1 VPVVLLLGVL
11 AFAVLRPR
19 GLPEAVAAVPAA
31 VLVMA
36 LGMVSPHQAWEQT
49 RTLLPVV
56 VFLALV
62 LMLAYLCAKEGLFE
76 AVGAAV
82 ARRCGGSPRRL
93 LTGVFAV
100 ACAVTAV
107 LSLDATA
114 VLLTPVVLATAS
126 RAGARARP
134 HVYATAHL
142 SNSASLLL
150 PVSNLTN
157 LLAFAASG
165 LSFTRFAALMALPWL
180 AAIAVE
186 YAVFRRFFRADL
198 AEPVSAAP
206 ARVGPVSVAPGP
218 ARAGGT
224 AGAGGSAVA
233 KTPGGA
239 TGDGPGTGAVPPAPS
254 VPRFTV
260 VVVALTLAGFAVASP
275 AGVDPAWAALGGVLV
290 LGARALARRHVT
302 PREMVG
308 AAAPLFCLFVLAL
321 GIVVQGVVAGAP
333 AAGLGR
339 LLPDG
344 DSLPALLGVAAVAAV
359 LANVVNNLPAVLAL
373 LPLAAPGGPAQV
385 LAVLIGVNLGPN
397 LTYVGS
403 LATLL
408 WRRILHRHGVEVE
421 LGRFTALGLL
431 TVPATVAAS
440 TVALWG
446 AVRLIGA

>member
-1 VPVVLLLGVL
+1 MSTTVLSEAVPLVLLLGVL

-19 GLPEAVAAVPAA
+19 GLPEAAAAVPAA
-31 VLVMA
+31 VLAVA
-36 LGMVSPHQAWEQT
+36 LGMVTPQQAWEET

-93 LTGVFAV
+93 LTGVFGV

-157 LLAFAASG
+157 LLAFTASG
-165 LSFTRFAALMALPWL
+165 LSFTRFAALMALPWV

-198 AEPVSAAP
+198 NEPAA
-206 ARVGPVSVAPGP
+206 
-218 ARAGGT
+218 
-224 AGAGGSAVA
+224 
-233 KTPGGA
+233 
-239 TGDGPGTGAVPPAPS
+239 PPAPGAAARVTPA

-260 VVVALTLAGFAVASP
+260 VVVALTLAGFALSSP
-275 AGVDPAWAALGGVLV
+275 VGLDPAWAALAGVVV
-290 LGARALARRHVT
+290 LGLRALARRHVT

-308 AAAPLFCLFVLAL
+308 AASPLFCVFVLAL
-321 GIVVQGVVAGAP
+321 GVVVEAVVTGGP
-333 AAGLGR
+333 ASGLGR

-344 DSLPALLGVAAVAAV
+344 DSLPALLGVAAVAAA

-373 LPLAAPGGPAQV
+373 LPLAAPAGPAHV

-408 WRRILHRHGVEVE
+408 WRRILHRHGIEVS
-421 LGRFTALGLL
+421 LARFTLLGVL

-446 AVRLIGA
+446 ALRLIGT

>member
-1 VPVVLLLGVL
+1 MSTTVLSEAVPFVLLLGVL

-31 VLVMA
+31 VLAVA
-36 LGMVSPHQAWEQT
+36 LGTVTPGQAWEET
-49 RTLLPVV
+49 RTLAPVV

-76 AVGAAV
+76 AFGAAV

-93 LTGVFAV
+93 LSGVFAV

-114 VLLTPVVLATAS
+114 VLLTPVVLATAA

-157 LLAFAASG
+157 LLAFTASG

-198 AEPVSAAP
+198 EEPPAVPAPGEAARAAP
-206 ARVGPVSVAPGP
+206 A
-218 ARAGGT
+218 
-224 AGAGGSAVA
+224 
-233 KTPGGA
+233 
-239 TGDGPGTGAVPPAPS
+239 

-260 VVVALTLAGFAVASP
+260 VVVALTLAGFALSSP
-275 AGVDPAWAALGGVLV
+275 LGLDPAWAALAGVLV
-290 LGARALARRHVT
+290 LGVRALARRHVT
-302 PREMVG
+302 PRELVG
-308 AAAPLFCLFVLAL
+308 AASPLFCVFVLAL
-321 GIVVQGVVAGAP
+321 GVVVEAVVTGGP
-333 AAGLGR
+333 ASGLGR

-373 LPLAAPGGPAQV
+373 LPLAAPAGPAHV

-408 WRRILHRHGVEVE
+408 WRRILHRHGIEVD
-421 LGRFTALGLL
+421 LARFTLLGLL

-446 AVRLIGA
+446 ALRLIGA

>member
-1 VPVVLLLGVL
+1 MSTTVLSEALPFVLLLGVL

-19 GLPEAVAAVPAA
+19 GLPEAAAAVPAA
-31 VLVMA
+31 VLAVA
-36 LGMVSPHQAWEQT
+36 LGTVTPAQAWEET
-49 RTLLPVV
+49 RTLAPVV

-93 LTGVFAV
+93 LSGVFAV

-114 VLLTPVVLATAS
+114 VLLTPVVLATAA

-157 LLAFAASG
+157 LLAFTASG

-198 AEPVSAAP
+198 AEPVAAPTPGAATRAAP
-206 ARVGPVSVAPGP
+206 A
-218 ARAGGT
+218 
-224 AGAGGSAVA
+224 
-233 KTPGGA
+233 
-239 TGDGPGTGAVPPAPS
+239 

-260 VVVALTLAGFAVASP
+260 VVVALTLAGFALSSP
-275 AGVDPAWAALGGVLV
+275 LGLDPAWAALAGVLV
-290 LGARALARRHVT
+290 LGVRALARRHVT
-302 PREMVG
+302 PRELVG
-308 AAAPLFCLFVLAL
+308 AASPLFCVFVLAL
-321 GIVVQGVVAGAP
+321 GVVVEAVVTSGP
-333 AAGLGR
+333 ASGLGR

-344 DSLPALLGVAAVAAV
+344 DSLPALLGVAAVAVV

-373 LPLAAPGGPAQV
+373 LPLAAPAGPAHV

-408 WRRILHRHGVEVE
+408 WRRILHRHGIEVD
-421 LGRFTALGLL
+421 LARFTLLGLL

-446 AVRLIGA
+446 ALRLIGA

>member
-1 VPVVLLLGVL
+1 MSTTVLSEALPFVLLLGVL

-19 GLPEAVAAVPAA
+19 GLPEAAAAVPAA
-31 VLVMA
+31 VLAVA
-36 LGMVSPHQAWEQT
+36 LGTVTPAQAWEET
-49 RTLLPVV
+49 RTLAPVV

-93 LTGVFAV
+93 LSGVFAV

-114 VLLTPVVLATAS
+114 VLLTPVVLATAA

-157 LLAFAASG
+157 LLAFTASG

-198 AEPVSAAP
+198 AEPAAAPTPGAATRAAP
-206 ARVGPVSVAPGP
+206 A
-218 ARAGGT
+218 
-224 AGAGGSAVA
+224 
-233 KTPGGA
+233 
-239 TGDGPGTGAVPPAPS
+239 

-260 VVVALTLAGFAVASP
+260 VVVVLTLAGFALSSP
-275 AGVDPAWAALGGVLV
+275 LGLDPAWAALAGVLV
-290 LGARALARRHVT
+290 LGVRALARRHVT
-302 PREMVG
+302 PRELVG
-308 AAAPLFCLFVLAL
+308 AASPLFCVFVLAL
-321 GIVVQGVVAGAP
+321 GVVVEAVVTSGP
-333 AAGLGR
+333 ASGLGR

-373 LPLAAPGGPAQV
+373 LPLAAPAGPAHV

-408 WRRILHRHGVEVE
+408 WRRILHRHGIEVD
-421 LGRFTALGLL
+421 LARFTLLGLL

-446 AVRLIGA
+446 ALRLIGA

>member
-1 VPVVLLLGVL
+1 MSTTVLSEAVPLVLLLGVL

-31 VLVMA
+31 VFAVA
-36 LGMVSPHQAWEQT
+36 LGLVTPQQAWEET

-93 LTGVFAV
+93 LTGVFGV

-157 LLAFAASG
+157 LLAFTASG

-198 AEPVSAAP
+198 NEPAAAP
-206 ARVGPVSVAPGP
+206 APGAAARV
-218 ARAGGT
+218 
-224 AGAGGSAVA
+224 
-233 KTPGGA
+233 TP
-239 TGDGPGTGAVPPAPS
+239 T

-260 VVVALTLAGFAVASP
+260 VVVALTLAGFALSSP
-275 AGVDPAWAALGGVLV
+275 VGLDPAWAALAGVLV
-290 LGARALARRHVT
+290 LGLRALARRHVT

-308 AAAPLFCLFVLAL
+308 AASPLFCVFVLAL
-321 GIVVQGVVAGAP
+321 GVVVEAVVTGGP
-333 AAGLGR
+333 ASGLGR

-373 LPLAAPGGPAQV
+373 LPLAAPAGPAHV

-408 WRRILHRHGVEVE
+408 WRRILHRHGIEVS
-421 LGRFTALGLL
+421 LARFTLLGLL

-446 AVRLIGA
+446 ALRLIGT

>member
-1 VPVVLLLGVL
+1 MSTTVLSEAVPLVLLLGVL

-31 VLVMA
+31 VFAVA
-36 LGMVSPHQAWEQT
+36 LGLVTPQQAWEET

-93 LTGVFAV
+93 LTGVFGV

-157 LLAFAASG
+157 LLAFTASG
-165 LSFTRFAALMALPWL
+165 LSFTRFAALMTLPWL

-198 AEPVSAAP
+198 NEPAAAP
-206 ARVGPVSVAPGP
+206 GAAASV
-218 ARAGGT
+218 
-224 AGAGGSAVA
+224 
-233 KTPGGA
+233 TP
-239 TGDGPGTGAVPPAPS
+239 T

-260 VVVALTLAGFAVASP
+260 VVVALTLAGFALSSP
-275 AGVDPAWAALGGVLV
+275 VGLDPAWAALGGVLV
-290 LGARALARRHVT
+290 LGLRALARRHVT

-308 AAAPLFCLFVLAL
+308 AASPLFCVFVLAL
-321 GIVVQGVVAGAP
+321 GVVVEAVVTGGP
-333 AAGLGR
+333 ASGLGR

-373 LPLAAPGGPAQV
+373 LPLAAPAGPAHV

-408 WRRILHRHGVEVE
+408 WRRILHRHGIEVS
-421 LGRFTALGLL
+421 LARFTLLGLL

-446 AVRLIGA
+446 ALRLIGT

>member
-1 VPVVLLLGVL
+1 MPVVLLLGVL

-31 VLVMA
+31 VLVVA
-36 LGMVSPHQAWEQT
+36 LGLVSPHRAWEQT

-93 LTGVFAV
+93 LAGVFAV

-142 SNSASLLL
+142 ANSASLLL

-157 LLAFAASG
+157 LLAFTASG
-165 LSFTRFAALMALPWL
+165 LTFTRFAALMALPWL

-186 YAVFRRFFRADL
+186 YVVFRRFFRADL
-198 AEPVSAAP
+198 AEPVSVVP
-206 ARVGPVSVAPGP
+206 ARVGPVPVPPGP
-218 ARAGGT
+218 AGP
-224 AGAGGSAVA
+224 VA
-233 KTPGGA
+233 ARTPGGA
-239 TGDGPGTGAVPPAPS
+239 PGDGPGPAAAPPAPA

-290 LGARALARRHVT
+290 LGVRALARRHVT
-302 PREMVG
+302 PRELVG

-333 AAGLGR
+333 ATGLGR

-344 DSLPALLGVAAVAAV
+344 DSLPALLGVAALAAV
-359 LANVVNNLPAVLAL
+359 LANLVNNLPAVLAL
-373 LPLAAPGGPAQV
+373 LPLAAPGGPAPV

-421 LGRFTALGLL
+421 LGRFTVLGLL
-431 TVPATVAAS
+431 TVPAAVAAS

>member
-1 VPVVLLLGVL
+1 MPVVLLLGVL

-19 GLPEAVAAVPAA
+19 GLPEAAAAVPAA
-31 VLVMA
+31 VLVVA
-36 LGMVSPHQAWEQT
+36 LGLVSPHRAWEQT
-49 RTLLPVV
+49 RTLLPVA

-93 LTGVFAV
+93 LTGVFGV

-142 SNSASLLL
+142 ANSASLLL

-157 LLAFAASG
+157 LLAFTASG
-165 LSFTRFAALMALPWL
+165 LTFTRFAALMALPWL

-206 ARVGPVSVAPGP
+206 S
-218 ARAGGT
+218 RAGAVPVASGAT
-224 AGAGGSAVA
+224 RPAAG
-233 KTPGGA
+233 KTPDGA
-239 TGDGPGTGAVPPAPS
+239 PDDGPGAAPAEPAPA

-290 LGARALARRHVT
+290 LGVRALARRHVT
-302 PREMVG
+302 PRELAG

-333 AAGLGR
+333 ATGLGR

-359 LANVVNNLPAVLAL
+359 LANLVNNLPAVLAL
-373 LPLAAPGGPAQV
+373 LPLAATGGPAQV

-408 WRRILHRHGVEVE
+408 WRRILHRHGIEVE
-421 LGRFTALGLL
+421 LGRFTVLGLL

-446 AVRLIGA
+446 AVRLIGV

>member
-1 VPVVLLLGVL
+1 MPVVLLLGVL

-19 GLPEAVAAVPAA
+19 GLPEAAAAVPAA
-31 VLVMA
+31 VLVVA
-36 LGMVSPHQAWEQT
+36 LGMVSPHRAWEQT

-93 LTGVFAV
+93 LTGVFGV

-142 SNSASLLL
+142 ANSASLLL

-157 LLAFAASG
+157 LLAFTASG
-165 LSFTRFAALMALPWL
+165 LTFTRFAALMALPWL

-206 ARVGPVSVAPGP
+206 S
-218 ARAGGT
+218 RAGVVPVA
-224 AGAGGSAVA
+224 AGATRPAAG
-233 KTPGGA
+233 KTPDGA
-239 TGDGPGTGAVPPAPS
+239 PDDGPGAAPAAPAPA

-290 LGARALARRHVT
+290 LAVRALARRHVA
-302 PREMVG
+302 PRELAG

-359 LANVVNNLPAVLAL
+359 LANLVNNLPAVLAL
-373 LPLAAPGGPAQV
+373 LPLAATGGPAQI

-408 WRRILHRHGVEVE
+408 WRRILHRHGIEVE
-421 LGRFTALGLL
+421 LGRFTVLGLL

-446 AVRLIGA
+446 SVRLIGV

>member
-1 VPVVLLLGVL
+1 MPVVLLLGVL
-11 AFAVLRPR
+11 VFAVLRPR

-31 VLVMA
+31 VLVVA
-36 LGMVSPHQAWEQT
+36 LGTVSPHRAWEQT

-56 VFLALV
+56 AFLALV

-93 LTGVFAV
+93 LAGVFGV

-142 SNSASLLL
+142 ANSASLLL

-157 LLAFAASG
+157 LLAFTASG
-165 LSFTRFAALMALPWL
+165 LTFTRFAALMALPWL

-198 AEPVSAAP
+198 AEPLSAAP
-206 ARVGPVSVAPGP
+206 ARAGVVPVASVP
-218 ARAGGT
+218 ARPA
-224 AGAGGSAVA
+224 AAKAPDGA
-233 KTPGGA
+233 P
-239 TGDGPGTGAVPPAPS
+239 GDGPGAAPAPA

-290 LGARALARRHVT
+290 LGVRALARRHVA
-302 PREMVG
+302 PRELAG

-333 AAGLGR
+333 ATGLGR

-359 LANVVNNLPAVLAL
+359 LANLVNNLPAVLAL
-373 LPLAAPGGPAQV
+373 LPLAAPGGPAQI

-408 WRRILHRHGVEVE
+408 WRRILHRHGIEVE
-421 LGRFTALGLL
+421 LGRFTVLGLL

>member
-1 VPVVLLLGVL
+1 MSTTVLSEAVPFVLLLGVL

-31 VLVMA
+31 VLAVA
-36 LGMVSPHQAWEQT
+36 LGTVTPAQAWEET
-49 RTLLPVV
+49 RTLAPVV

-62 LMLAYLCAKEGLFE
+62 LTLAYLCAKEGLFE
-76 AVGAAV
+76 AVGAAL

-93 LTGVFAV
+93 LSGVFAV

-114 VLLTPVVLATAS
+114 VLLTPVVLATAA

-157 LLAFAASG
+157 LLAFTASG

-198 AEPVSAAP
+198 EEPPAVPAPGEAARAAP
-206 ARVGPVSVAPGP
+206 A
-218 ARAGGT
+218 
-224 AGAGGSAVA
+224 
-233 KTPGGA
+233 
-239 TGDGPGTGAVPPAPS
+239 

-260 VVVALTLAGFAVASP
+260 VVVALTLAGFALSSP
-275 AGVDPAWAALGGVLV
+275 LGLDPAWAALAGVVV
-290 LGARALARRHVT
+290 LGVRALARRHVT
-302 PREMVG
+302 PRELVG
-308 AAAPLFCLFVLAL
+308 AASPLFCVFVLAL
-321 GIVVQGVVAGAP
+321 GVVVEAVVTGGP
-333 AAGLGR
+333 ASGLGR

-344 DSLPALLGVAAVAAV
+344 DSLPALLGIAAVAAV

-373 LPLAAPGGPAQV
+373 LPLAAPAGPAHV

-408 WRRILHRHGVEVE
+408 WRRILHRHGIEVD
-421 LGRFTALGLL
+421 LARFTLLGLL

-446 AVRLIGA
+446 ALRLIGA

>member
-1 VPVVLLLGVL
+1 MSTAVLSGAVPVVLLLGVL
-11 AFAVLRPR
+11 VFAVLRPR

-31 VLVMA
+31 ALAVVLGTVT
-36 LGMVSPHQAWEQT
+36 PRQAWEQT

-56 VFLALV
+56 AFLALI
-62 LMLAYLCAKEGLFE
+62 LALAYLCAKEGLFE

-93 LTGVFAV
+93 LAGVFAV
-100 ACAVTAV
+100 ASAVTAV
-107 LSLDATA
+107 LSLDATV

-142 SNSASLLL
+142 ANSASLLL

-157 LLAFAASG
+157 LLAFTASG

-186 YAVFRRFFRADL
+186 YVVFRRFFRADL
-198 AEPVSAAP
+198 AESA
-206 ARVGPVSVAPGP
+206 
-218 ARAGGT
+218 
-224 AGAGGSAVA
+224 GSAPEPA
-233 KTPGGA
+233 ESA
-239 TGDGPGTGAVPPAPS
+239 LLAGPR

-260 VVVALTLAGFAVASP
+260 VVLALTLAGFAVASP
-275 AGVDPAWAALGGVLV
+275 AGLDPAWAALGGVLV
-290 LGARALARRHVT
+290 LGGRALARRHVT
-302 PREMVG
+302 PRELVG
-308 AAAPLFCLFVLAL
+308 ATAPLFCLFVLAL
-321 GIVVQGVVAGAP
+321 GVVVQAVVVGGP
-333 AAGLGR
+333 ASELGR
-339 LLPDG
+339 LLPEG

-359 LANVVNNLPAVLAL
+359 LANLVNNLPAVLAL
-373 LPLAAPGGPAQV
+373 LPLTAPAGPAQV

-408 WRRILHRHGVEVE
+408 WRRILHRHGIEAD
-421 LGRFTALGLL
+421 LGRFTRLGLL

-446 AVRLIGA
+446 ALRLIGA

>member
-1 VPVVLLLGVL
+1 MSTTVLSEALPFVLLLGVL

-19 GLPEAVAAVPAA
+19 GLPEAAAAVPAA
-31 VLVMA
+31 VLAVA
-36 LGMVSPHQAWEQT
+36 LGTVTPAQAWEET
-49 RTLLPVV
+49 RTLAPVV

-93 LTGVFAV
+93 LSGVFAV

-114 VLLTPVVLATAS
+114 VLLTPVVLATAA

-157 LLAFAASG
+157 LLAFTASG

-198 AEPVSAAP
+198 AEPVAAPTPGAATRAAP
-206 ARVGPVSVAPGP
+206 A
-218 ARAGGT
+218 
-224 AGAGGSAVA
+224 
-233 KTPGGA
+233 
-239 TGDGPGTGAVPPAPS
+239 

-260 VVVALTLAGFAVASP
+260 VVVALTLAGFALSSP
-275 AGVDPAWAALGGVLV
+275 LGLDPAWAALAGVLV
-290 LGARALARRHVT
+290 LGVRALARRHVT
-302 PREMVG
+302 PRELVG
-308 AAAPLFCLFVLAL
+308 AASPLFCVFVLAL
-321 GIVVQGVVAGAP
+321 GVVVEAVVTSGP
-333 AAGLGR
+333 ASGLGR

-373 LPLAAPGGPAQV
+373 LPLAAPAGPAHV

-408 WRRILHRHGVEVE
+408 WRRILHRHGIEVD
-421 LGRFTALGLL
+421 LARFTLLGLL

-446 AVRLIGA
+446 ALRLIGA

>member
-1 VPVVLLLGVL
+1 MPVVLLLGVL
-11 AFAVLRPR
+11 VFAVLRPR

-31 VLVMA
+31 VLVVA
-36 LGMVSPHQAWEQT
+36 LGTVSPHRAWEQT

-56 VFLALV
+56 AFLALV

-93 LTGVFAV
+93 LAGVFGV

-142 SNSASLLL
+142 ANSASLLL

-157 LLAFAASG
+157 LLAFTASG
-165 LSFTRFAALMALPWL
+165 LTFTRFAALMALPWL

-206 ARVGPVSVAPGP
+206 ARAGVVPVASGP
-218 ARAGGT
+218 ARPA
-224 AGAGGSAVA
+224 AAKAPDGA
-233 KTPGGA
+233 P
-239 TGDGPGTGAVPPAPS
+239 GDGPVAAPAPA

-275 AGVDPAWAALGGVLV
+275 AGMDPAWAALGGVLV
-290 LGARALARRHVT
+290 LGVRALARRHVA
-302 PREMVG
+302 PRELAG

-333 AAGLGR
+333 ATGLGR

-359 LANVVNNLPAVLAL
+359 LANLVNNLPAVLAL
-373 LPLAAPGGPAQV
+373 LPLAAPGGPAQI

-408 WRRILHRHGVEVE
+408 WRRILHRHGIEVE
-421 LGRFTALGLL
+421 LGRFTVLGLL

>member
-1 VPVVLLLGVL
+1 MSTTVLSEAVPLVLLLGVL

-31 VLVMA
+31 VLAVA
-36 LGMVSPHQAWEQT
+36 FGMVTPQQAWEET

-82 ARRCGGSPRRL
+82 ARRCGGSPRSL
-93 LTGVFAV
+93 LTGVFGV

-157 LLAFAASG
+157 LLAFTASG

-198 AEPVSAAP
+198 DEPAAAP
-206 ARVGPVSVAPGP
+206 APGAA
-218 ARAGGT
+218 ARA
-224 AGAGGSAVA
+224 
-233 KTPGGA
+233 TP
-239 TGDGPGTGAVPPAPS
+239 T

-260 VVVALTLAGFAVASP
+260 VVVALTLAGFALSSP
-275 AGVDPAWAALGGVLV
+275 VGLDPAWAALAGVVV
-290 LGARALARRHVT
+290 LGLRALARRHVT

-308 AAAPLFCLFVLAL
+308 AASPLFCVFVLAL
-321 GIVVQGVVAGAP
+321 GVVVEAVVTGGP
-333 AAGLGR
+333 ASGLGR

-373 LPLAAPGGPAQV
+373 LPLAAPAGPAHV

-408 WRRILHRHGVEVE
+408 WRRILHRHGIEVS
-421 LGRFTALGLL
+421 LARFTLLGLL

-446 AVRLIGA
+446 ALRLIGT

>member
-1 VPVVLLLGVL
+1 MPVVLLLGVL
-11 AFAVLRPR
+11 AFAVLRPL

-31 VLVMA
+31 VLVVA
-36 LGMVSPHQAWEQT
+36 LGMVSPHRAWEQT

-142 SNSASLLL
+142 ANSASLLL

-157 LLAFAASG
+157 LLAFTASG

-186 YAVFRRFFRADL
+186 YAVFRRFFRTDL

-206 ARVGPVSVAPGP
+206 ARVGSVSVAPGP
-218 ARAGGT
+218 SDPTTGPTGPAGPAGPAPAKARGG
-224 AGAGGSAVA
+224 APGAGPGVASA
-233 KTPGGA
+233 
-239 TGDGPGTGAVPPAPS
+239 PPAPA

-302 PREMVG
+302 PWRWR
-308 AAAPLFCLFVLAL
+308 APPRRCSACSYSPSASWCR
-321 GIVVQGVVAGAP
+321 GCWRA
-333 AAGLGR
+333 R
-339 LLPDG
+339 RR
-344 DSLPALLGVAAVAAV
+344 
-359 LANVVNNLPAVLAL
+359 
-373 LPLAAPGGPAQV
+373 PGWG
-385 LAVLIGVNLGPN
+385 GCCRTG
-397 LTYVGS
+397 TRCRRCSG
-403 LATLL
+403 
-408 WRRILHRHGVEVE
+408 WRRSPRCWPTSSTTCPPYSPCSRWPRPP
-421 LGRFTALGLL
+421 GR
-431 TVPATVAAS
+431 PRPS
-440 TVALWG
+440 PC
-446 AVRLIGA
+446 

>member
-1 VPVVLLLGVL
+1 ML

-19 GLPEAVAAVPAA
+19 GLPEAAAAVPAA
-31 VLVMA
+31 VLAVA
-36 LGMVSPHQAWEQT
+36 LGTVTPAQAWEET
-49 RTLLPVV
+49 RTLAPVV

-93 LTGVFAV
+93 LSGVFAV

-114 VLLTPVVLATAS
+114 VLLTPVVLATAA

-157 LLAFAASG
+157 LLAFTASG

-198 AEPVSAAP
+198 AEPVAAPTPGAATRAAP
-206 ARVGPVSVAPGP
+206 A
-218 ARAGGT
+218 
-224 AGAGGSAVA
+224 
-233 KTPGGA
+233 
-239 TGDGPGTGAVPPAPS
+239 

-260 VVVALTLAGFAVASP
+260 VVVALTLAGFALSSP
-275 AGVDPAWAALGGVLV
+275 LGLDPAWAALAGVLV
-290 LGARALARRHVT
+290 LGVRALARRHVT
-302 PREMVG
+302 PRELVG
-308 AAAPLFCLFVLAL
+308 AASPLFCVFVLAL
-321 GIVVQGVVAGAP
+321 GVVVEAVVTSGP
-333 AAGLGR
+333 ASGLGQ

-373 LPLAAPGGPAQV
+373 LPLAAPAGPAHV

-408 WRRILHRHGVEVE
+408 WRRILHRHGIEVD
-421 LGRFTALGLL
+421 LARFTLLGLL

-446 AVRLIGA
+446 ALRLIGA

>member
-1 VPVVLLLGVL
+1 MPVVLLLGVL

-19 GLPEAVAAVPAA
+19 GLPEAVTAVPAA
-31 VLVMA
+31 VLVVA
-36 LGMVSPHQAWEQT
+36 LGMVSPHRAWEQT

-56 VFLALV
+56 AFLALV

-93 LTGVFAV
+93 LAGVFGV

-142 SNSASLLL
+142 ANSASLLL

-157 LLAFAASG
+157 LLAFTASG
-165 LSFTRFAALMALPWL
+165 LTFTRFAALMALPWL

-206 ARVGPVSVAPGP
+206 ARAGVVPVASGP
-218 ARAGGT
+218 ARPAAAKAPDGG
-224 AGAGGSAVA
+224 
-233 KTPGGA
+233 P
-239 TGDGPGTGAVPPAPS
+239 GDGPGAAPAPA

-290 LGARALARRHVT
+290 LGVRALARRHVT

-333 AAGLGR
+333 ATGLGR

-359 LANVVNNLPAVLAL
+359 LANLVNNLPAVLAL
-373 LPLAAPGGPAQV
+373 LPLAAPGGPTQV

-408 WRRILHRHGVEVE
+408 WRRILHRHGIEVE
-421 LGRFTALGLL
+421 LGRFTVLGLL

>member
-1 VPVVLLLGVL
+1 
-11 AFAVLRPR
+11 
-19 GLPEAVAAVPAA
+19 
-31 VLVMA
+31 MA
-36 LGMVSPHQAWEQT
+36 LGAVTPHQAWEQT

-62 LMLAYLCAKEGLFE
+62 LTLAFLCAKEGLFE
-76 AVGAAV
+76 AVGAVV

-114 VLLTPVVLATAS
+114 VLLTPVVLATAA
-126 RAGARARP
+126 RAGVRARP

-157 LLAFAASG
+157 LLAFTASG
-165 LSFTRFAALMALPWL
+165 LTFTRFAALMALPWL

-186 YAVFRRFFRADL
+186 YTVFRHFFRTDL
-198 AEPVSAAP
+198 AAPVTASLTTAPGTLTPTTPTPTTNAP
-206 ARVGPVSVAPGP
+206 A
-218 ARAGGT
+218 T
-224 AGAGGSAVA
+224 
-233 KTPGGA
+233 
-239 TGDGPGTGAVPPAPS
+239 PAPT

-260 VVVALTLAGFAVASP
+260 VVVGLTLAGFALASP
-275 AGVDPAWAALGGVLV
+275 AGLDPAWAALGGVLV
-290 LGARALARRHVT
+290 LGVRALSRRHVT
-302 PREMVG
+302 VRELAG
-308 AAAPLFCLFVLAL
+308 AASPLFCLFVLAL
-321 GIVVQGVVAGAP
+321 GIVVEAVVASGP
-333 AAGLGR
+333 ATDGLGR
-339 LLPDG
+339 ILPDG
-344 DSLPALLGVAAVAAV
+344 DSLPALLGVAASAAL

-373 LPLAAPGGPAQV
+373 LPLAAPAGPGQV

-408 WRRILHRHGVEVE
+408 WRRILHRHGIEVG
-421 LGRFTALGLL
+421 LGRFTLLGLL
-431 TVPATVAAS
+431 TVPATLAAS

-446 AVRLIGA
+446 ALRMIGA

>member
-1 VPVVLLLGVL
+1 MPVVLLLGVL
-11 AFAVLRPR
+11 AFAVLRPL

-31 VLVMA
+31 VLVVA
-36 LGMVSPHQAWEQT
+36 LGMVSPHRAWEQT

-126 RAGARARP
+126 RAGAQARP

-142 SNSASLLL
+142 ANSASLLL

-157 LLAFAASG
+157 LLAFTASG

-186 YAVFRRFFRADL
+186 YAVFRRFFRTDL

-206 ARVGPVSVAPGP
+206 ARVGSVSVAPGP
-218 ARAGGT
+218 SGPAGPAPAKARGG
-224 AGAGGSAVA
+224 APGAGPGVASA
-233 KTPGGA
+233 
-239 TGDGPGTGAVPPAPS
+239 PPAPA

-302 PREMVG
+302 PREMAG

-321 GIVVQGVVAGAP
+321 GIVVQGVLAGAS
-333 AAGLGR
+333 ATGLGR

-373 LPLAAPGGPAQV
+373 LPLAAPAGPAQV

-408 WRRILHRHGVEVE
+408 WRRILHRHGIEVE

-446 AVRLIGA
+446 ALRLVGA

>member
-1 VPVVLLLGVL
+1 MSSAVLSEAVPVLLLLGVL

-31 VLVMA
+31 VLLVA
-36 LGMVSPHQAWEQT
+36 FGAVGPHEAWEQT

-56 VFLALV
+56 AFLALV

-93 LTGVFAV
+93 LAGVFAV

-142 SNSASLLL
+142 ANSASLLL

-157 LLAFAASG
+157 LLAFTASG

-198 AEPVSAAP
+198 AEPISVGP
-206 ARVGPVSVAPGP
+206 ARVGPVPVGPRLAPPP
-218 ARAGGT
+218 A
-224 AGAGGSAVA
+224 GSAPA
-233 KTPGGA
+233 KTPGDPGA
-239 TGDGPGTGAVPPAPS
+239 RPAVPPAPA

-260 VVVALTLAGFAVASP
+260 VVVAFTLAGFAVASP

-290 LGARALARRHVT
+290 LGLRALARRHVT

-308 AAAPLFCLFVLAL
+308 AASPLFCLFVLAL
-321 GIVVQGVVAGAP
+321 GIVVEGVVAGGP
-333 AAGLGR
+333 ATGLGR
-339 LLPDG
+339 LLPNG
-344 DSLPALLGVAAVAAV
+344 GSLPALLAVAAVAAV

-373 LPLAAPGGPAQV
+373 LPLAAPAGPGQV

-408 WRRILHRHGVEVE
+408 WRRILHRHGIEVE
-421 LGRFTALGLL
+421 LRRFTLLGLL

-446 AVRLIGA
+446 ALRLIGT